1 MKKVII
7 IAILMFF
14 VIPLAMK
21 DSSATTCGLTIGHG
35 APLNFGSLSIGDM
48 ANSTSPGSSTG
59 FLNFTNNGDGATATV
74 TVAGT
79 NWVSGGITHITGEHT
94 RFSTTDQGPSISYTS
109 KHALNSTN
117 TAGPNSD
124 GFVTFGDIIHGTN
137 VNDTQWALQAVLTNL
152 PFSGLLT
159 QTITFS
165 ATC

>member
-1 MKKVII
+1 
-7 IAILMFF
+7 MFF

-21 DSSATTCGLTIGHG
+21 DSSAVTCGLTIGHG
-35 APLNFGSLSIGDM
+35 APLNFGSLAMGDM

-59 FLNFTNNGDGATATV
+59 FLNFTNSGDGATATV

-79 NWVSGGITHITGEHT
+79 NWISGGITHITGEHT
-94 RFSTTDQGPSISYTS
+94 RFSTTDQGPGISYTS
-109 KHALNSTN
+109 KSALNSTSTE
-117 TAGPNSD
+117 TADRSSTTGGN
-124 GFVTFGDIIHGTN
+124 GFVTFGAVRPGSDG
-137 VNDTQWALQAVLTNL
+137 NDTQWALQAVLTNL